1 MNTLMNVSNRTN
13 KRILNELNDMVGLA
27 ARKNVKIFVAGDP
40 TFKKCI
46 ADSLGPALPLR
57 CILEDYQWGINHVK
71 T

>member
-40 TFKKCI
+40 TFKKMYSRQFGTTL
-46 ADSLGPALPLR
+46 AAAMYTGRLSMGD
-57 CILEDYQWGINHVK
+57 
-71 T
+71 